1 MHTRT
6 AYAALLLLTT
16 VALTA
21 GCTSTGH
28 DDAKPSTTPTTKPA
42 SPSPTPT
49 GPLALG
55 TASKWHGDGY
65 AGTTNVLTYTQP
77 VTGVSGGDGLG
88 IKDGVW
94 AVAEVKV
101 CNSAGS
107 SDITVSQFP
116 WSLGYADGTRIKTT
130 GLNGGDLPKPE
141 FPTDDTTVIAGD
153 CLRGKIPF
161 YVPRTSRPDRIIYAP
176 EGGESAVWG
185 VPGK

>member
-6 AYAALLLLTT
+6 AYAALLAT

-21 GCTSTGH
+21 GCTSTSH

-42 SPSPTPT
+42 TASPT
-49 GPLALG
+49 GPLTLG
-55 TASKWHGDGY
+55 APSAWHGDGY
-65 AGTTNVLTYTQP
+65 AGTTTALTYTQP
-77 VTGVSGGDGLG
+77 VTGIPANDGLG
-88 IKDGVW
+88 VKDGVW

-116 WSLGYADGTRIKTT
+116 WQLGYADGTRIKVT

-176 EGGESAVWG
+176 EGGDSAVWG